1 MDKNTAIVALTALIA
16 SGVVLSLF
24 VFHVGRALAD
34 RIRGGPRLAGEEVK
48 ALGEELAAEIHA
60 LRAEV
65 AELGERVDFA
75 ERLLAREREQPR
87 LAGPEGH

>member
-34 RIRGGPRLAGEEVK
+34 RIRGGTRQSAEAVK
-48 ALGEELAAEIHA
+48 ALGEELTAEIHA
-60 LRAEV
+60 VQAEV
-65 AELGERVDFA
+65 AELAERVDFT
-75 ERLLAREREQPR
+75 ERLLAKAREQPR
-87 LAGPEGH
+87 LARPEGK